1 VNEPSTGSW
10 GALPDESEVLEYFD
24 RYSNWNRWGSDDEL
38 GTLNFVT
45 AEKRVEA
52 SRLVRSGAVASCA
65 RIVDTLSEPND
76 EMGPPQRFVTRTSRT
91 ALAGN
96 RGGREGGASDYFGMI
111 YHGVRVTH
119 IDALSHVFW
128 DDTAYNGVPADVVA
142 VPDGARKL
150 DVTSAKQGVFT
161 RGLLV
166 DAARFRGVDWMEA
179 QQSVS
184 GDEVRAILAS
194 EGLELLPGDALLL
207 RTGYGKKLAAQGPD
221 DMARDGQA
229 GWHASCLPLF
239 YEESISMI
247 AADTT
252 TDVEPSG
259 YQNIQYPIHAV
270 GIRSMGL
277 WLVDNCGL
285 EELAALCESEQRWE
299 FALAVSVV
307 PFKGLTGG
315 PVNPLALF

>member
-1 VNEPSTGSW
+1 M
-10 GALPDESEVLEYFD
+10 ALPDQSEVLEYFD

-65 RIVDTLSEPND
+65 RIVDTLSEPNN
-76 EMGPPQRFVTRTSRT
+76 EMGPPQRFVTRTVGT
-91 ALAGN
+91 DLAGN
-96 RGGREGGASDYFGMI
+96 QGGREAGASDYFGMI

-128 DDTAYNGVPADVVA
+128 DDTAYNGIPADVVA

-150 DVTSAKQGVFT
+150 DVTRAKQGVFT

-184 GDEVRAILAS
+184 GDEVRQSSPQRGSSCCRATLSCCA
-194 EGLELLPGDALLL
+194 PGTARSSPHKDL
-207 RTGYGKKLAAQGPD
+207 TIWPG
-221 DMARDGQA
+221 MARPA
-229 GWHASCLPLF
+229 GTRRVCRSF
-239 YEESISMI
+239 MRS
-247 AADTT
+247 
-252 TDVEPSG
+252 PS
-259 YQNIQYPIHAV
+259 
-270 GIRSMGL
+270 R
-277 WLVDNCGL
+277 
-285 EELAALCESEQRWE
+285 
-299 FALAVSVV
+299 
-307 PFKGLTGG
+307 
-315 PVNPLALF
+315 

>member
-1 VNEPSTGSW
+1 VDEATAGSW

-52 SRLVRSGAVASCA
+52 GKLVRSGAVTSCA
-65 RIVDTLSEPND
+65 RIIDTMSQPND
-76 EMGPPQRFVTRTSRT
+76 VMGPPQRFVTLTSGT
-91 ALAGN
+91 AQGA
-96 RGGREGGASDYFGMI
+96 REAGASDYFGMT
-111 YHGVRVTH
+111 YHGVRITH
-119 IDALSHVFW
+119 IDTLSHVFW
-128 DDTAYNGVPADVVA
+128 DDTAYNGHPADIVA
-142 VPDGARKL
+142 VPDGARIL
-150 DVTSAKQGVFT
+150 DVTSAKHGVFT

-179 QQSVS
+179 QQAVS

-221 DMARDGQA
+221 NMAREGRA
-229 GWHASCLPLF
+229 GWNASCLPLF
-239 YEESISMI
+239 YEESVSMI

-252 TDVEPSG
+252 NDVIPSG
-259 YQNIQYPIHAV
+259 YQNVSHPIHAV

-277 WLVDNCGL
+277 WLVDNCEL